1 MSFQVQA
8 LQAVPVVQYVG
19 VATVPQNLNVPG
31 WPVHKL
37 SVGVQQFQ
45 RAACP
50 HYVPSVRMLPYCP
63 SLPPLMPQIAHEVTE
78 PQAVEGATSLKPW
91 IDAARNFE
99 MNTDFDLSRAL
110 CGRRVDLKNLM
121 LVMKDESTCKQTI
134 QALADKLML
143 HRMLENLGISQM
155 PLRFVV
161 EGHATRRQVE
171 QFVLTELGETR
182 SEEVVAKPTHLSNG
196 EGVLI
201 LSSPQPHEL
210 EQTIETLTAHVHNCL
225 NQQAGS
231 HESAAM
237 RSLRPGFI
245 AQPRYSAG
253 YGFDSPLELR
263 VVVLWGKARL
273 AIWWWG
279 RGQGEKPSMN
289 TWLVR
294 RPLIPGALSAGD
306 RWQAI
311 HNHPGSSAKFDS
323 ALAVFERNISA
334 IVSTAESIAT
344 ACGAPFLRADFFVG
358 CPKWGVRLNEVAY
371 GCGCDYRNLA
381 DDFSGRIVD
390 DAPSIAH
397 ILQEGMSQCC
407 TRRPAEH
414 FLSKLGVSALSY
426 AHSAVPPQLLPP
438 RPHRGNISEVSPQF
452 TSFDHNRC
460 SGLSPFPSSSFLS
473 ASTSYMTSKIVAI
486 V

>member
-1 MSFQVQA
+1 M
-8 LQAVPVVQYVG
+8 
-19 VATVPQNLNVPG
+19 VPQNLDAPG
-31 WPVHKL
+31 WPVHKS

-63 SLPPLMPQIAHEVTE
+63 SLPPLMPQITHEVTE
-78 PQAVEGATSLKPW
+78 PQGIEGATSLKPW

-161 EGHATRRQVE
+161 EGHTTRRQVE
-171 QFVLTELGETR
+171 QFVLTDLCGTCPEH
-182 SEEVVAKPTHLSNG
+182 VVAKPTHLSNG
-196 EGVLI
+196 NGVLI
-201 LSSPQPHEL
+201 LSKPQPHEV
-210 EQTIETLTAHVHNCL
+210 QQVIEHLTTHVHHCL
-225 NQQAGS
+225 NQQAEA

-245 AQPRYSAG
+245 AQPKYSSG
-253 YGFDSPLELR
+253 FGFDSPLELR
-263 VVVLWGKARL
+263 VIVLWGKARL

-279 RGQGEKPSMN
+279 RGQGPSEQPSMN

-294 RPLIPGALSAGD
+294 QPLKHGELSAGD
-306 RWQAI
+306 QWRAI
-311 HNHPGSSAKFDS
+311 HNYSGFSAKFDQ
-323 ALAVFERNISA
+323 ALEVFKRNISVIA
-334 IVSTAESIAT
+334 NMAESIAT
-344 ACGAPFLRADFFVG
+344 AFGAPFLRTDFFVG

-381 DDFSGRIVD
+381 DDFTGRIVD

-407 TRRPAEH
+407 RRRPAEH
-414 FLSKLGVSALSY
+414 FLSKLGVRGLSY
-426 AHSAVPPQLLPP
+426 ANSVVSPELPSL
-438 RPHRGNISEVSPQF
+438 RPHRGNS
-452 TSFDHNRC
+452 
-460 SGLSPFPSSSFLS
+460 SGLSPTRSKSFHS
-473 ASTSYMTSKIVAI
+473 ASTLHLMSNTAAVNPLCYSYSYH
-486 V
+486 

>member
-253 YGFDSPLELR
+253 FGFDSPLELR
-263 VVVLWGKARL
+263 VIVLWGKARL

-289 TWLVR
+289 TWLAR
-294 RPLIPGALSAGD
+294 QPLNPGELGAED
-306 RWQAI
+306 QWRAI
-311 HNHPGSSAKFDS
+311 HNYPGSSVKFDN
-323 ALAVFERNISA
+323 AVEVFKRN
-334 IVSTAESIAT
+334 VSIIANMAESIAT
-344 ACGAPFLRADFFVG
+344 AFGAPFLGSDFFVG
-358 CPKWGVRLNEVAY
+358 CPKWGVVLNEVAY

-381 DDFSGRIVD
+381 DDGSGRIVD
-390 DAPSIAH
+390 DAPSIVH
-397 ILQEGMSQCC
+397 IIQEGMSQCLK
-407 TRRPAEH
+407 RRPAEH
-414 FLSKLGVSALSY
+414 FLSKLGVSGLSY
-426 AHSAVPPQLLPP
+426 ANSVVSSELPSL
-438 RPHRGNISEVSPQF
+438 RPHRANNSEVSSESA
-452 TSFDHNRC
+452 SFDNNGC
-460 SGLSPFPSSSFLS
+460 SGLSPTRRESPQT
-473 ASTSYMTSKIVAI
+473 ASTSYLTSKIVAI